1 MSIVEQEKKNKTREN
16 ILRLYEEGILTK
28 VERDSWLISFGC
40 YTAKEFSESIL
51 ERKRKEKPDM
61 YPTPKQYDPEAP
73 VKVYTRKSQKN
84 KK

>member
-1 MSIVEQEKKNKTREN
+1 MAINDQEKTNKTREN
-16 ILRLYEEGILTK
+16 ILKLYDDGILNK

-73 VKVYTRKSQKN
+73 VKVYVNNPKKKRK
-84 KK
+84 